1 MGMAA
6 LGAAVAGLAGVAS
19 ALGVFARGDG
29 SFQTVTSVRGVTYEM
44 ATNGVYAFNSRQVVA
59 EGVGWDVFTL
69 FVAVPATLAA
79 MLFVSRGSFRA
90 RLFAL
95 GMFGYFFYQYLEYA
109 LTWAFG
115 PLFPLFIVIYAGS
128 LAGIV
133 WFATSVAREGVAGAF
148 AQGFPRRAFALLNVA
163 MSLLLSVMWI
173 GRIAT
178 GLRGDLVGAGIYGE
192 TTLVVQALDLGLVVP
207 TALLAA
213 FLAWR
218 RSEAGYAIAAVYA
231 VTAVAMS
238 SAIVAI
244 LVSASIVN
252 GELQLPPI
260 VIFGTFIALSAAVTV
275 RIYGGIR
282 REANPNRSPAFAPPE
297 LAARPLHG

>member
-6 LGAAVAGLAGVAS
+6 LGAVVAGLAGVAS

-29 SFQTVTSVRGVTYEM
+29 AFQTVTSVRGVTYEM

-59 EGVGWDVFTL
+59 EGIGWDVFTL
-69 FVAVPATLAA
+69 LVAVPATFAV

-133 WFATSVAREGVAGAF
+133 WFATSVAREGLAGAF
-148 AQGFPRRAFALLNVA
+148 GRDFPRRAFAVLNVS
-163 MSLLLSVMWI
+163 MSLLLTLMWI

-178 GLRGDLVGAGIYGE
+178 GLRGDLAGAGIFGE

-207 TALLAA
+207 IALLAA

-238 SAIVAI
+238 SAIVAMLI
-244 LVSASIVN
+244 SASIVN
-252 GELQLPPI
+252 DELQLPPI
-260 VIFGTFIALSAAVTV
+260 IIFGTFIALSAAVAT
-275 RIYGGIR
+275 RIYSGMR
-282 REANPNRSPAFAPPE
+282 RQGEAQASSTRVASE
-297 LAARPLHG
+297 LTPRPMHG